1 MRQLEGHM
9 DNTLHHDGLL
19 EMLQQPEFEQVERI
33 RQAIEILTEGRA
45 ISPLIPQVLQ
55 SKGVQVVI
63 GGEHGQ
69 DDMREYSVVLS
80 RYGREG
86 EVAGIV
92 GIFGP
97 TRMPYP
103 RSISSVR
110 YISNVMSDL
119 LAVLYGER
127 Q

>member
-1 MRQLEGHM
+1 MHQLEGHL
-9 DNTLHHDGLL
+9 NSTLHHDGLL
-19 EMLQQPEFEQVERI
+19 EMLQQPEFEQVERV
-33 RQAIEILTEGRA
+33 RQAIEILTEGKG
-45 ISPLIPQVLQ
+45 INPLIPQVLQ
-55 SKGVQVVI
+55 SNGVQVVI

-69 DDMREYSVVLS
+69 DNMREYSLILS

-86 EVAGIV
+86 EIAGVV

-110 YISNVMSDL
+110 YISTVMSNL
-119 LAVLYGER
+119 LAELYGDR
-127 Q
+127 